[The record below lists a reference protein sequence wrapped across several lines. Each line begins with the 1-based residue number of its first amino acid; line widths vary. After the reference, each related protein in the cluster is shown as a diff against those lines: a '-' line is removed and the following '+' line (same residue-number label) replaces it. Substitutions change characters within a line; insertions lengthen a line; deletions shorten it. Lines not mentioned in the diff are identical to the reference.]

1 MHQEYTAPPGGS
13 AAPPDDSSTRRDA
26 IDINDF
32 VHAATGARVR
42 RLTMPDGS
50 YWFPAADVCR
60 SLGYA
65 HTGSAL
71 RGITDDTN
79 CDTLE
84 TVLRK
89 HTLDVPPGRQW
100 RRDMKVVNLQGLVRL
115 ANGCTKAEAEPFK
128 NWVTEVVV
136 AVQRDG
142 LYSLGHAEVQP
153 PAGATVAYAMP
164 RQVADAIIR
173 LEERNLR
180 LEERNRRLD
189 EEYAA
194 ARHAERALWSDLSRA
209 VHRIADTVEA
219 LTARLP
225 LAGQGPP
232 RQPPPQR
239 TGPPQPSQGDLDT
252 VLTAW
257 HARLPLVGDVKAV
270 ALCLVPE
277 LLTHGRAARAVPHLA
292 ARTGLTEHRVHDCL
306 RLLLRRGCITQ
317 SDVTAEGVPVYVL
330 RHP

>member
-1 MHQEYTAPPGGS
+1 MHQEDTAAPGES
-13 AAPPDDSSTRRDA
+13 AARQDA

-71 RGITDDTN
+71 RGIADDTN

-84 TVLRK
+84 SVLHK

-142 LYSLGHAEVQP
+142 LYALGHAEVQP
-153 PAGATVAYAMP
+153 PTGATVAYAMP
-164 RQVADAIIR
+164 QQVADAIVR

-180 LEERNRRLD
+180 LEERHRRLD

-194 ARHAERALWSDLSRA
+194 ARRAERALWGDLSRA
-209 VHRIADTVEA
+209 VHRIADTVEQ

-225 LAGQGPP
+225 PTGQTVPRQPGPP
-232 RQPPPQR
+232 RPDA
-239 TGPPQPSQGDLDT
+239 GT
-252 VLTAW
+252 VLAAW
-257 HARLPLVGDVKAV
+257 HNRLPLVGDLKAV
-270 ALCLVPE
+270 AHCLVPE
-277 LLTHGRAARAVPHLA
+277 MLAHGRVTRAVPHLA
-292 ARTGLTEHRVHDCL
+292 ARTALTEHRVHDCL
-306 RLLLRRGCITQ
+306 RLLLRHGCIAQADT
-317 SDVTAEGVPVYVL
+317 TPEGTPVYVL